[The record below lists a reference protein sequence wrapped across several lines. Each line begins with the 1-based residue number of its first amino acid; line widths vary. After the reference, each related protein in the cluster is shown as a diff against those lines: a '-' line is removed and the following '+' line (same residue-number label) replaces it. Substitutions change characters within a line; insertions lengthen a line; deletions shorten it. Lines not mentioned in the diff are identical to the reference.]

1 MRIILFF
8 AALMLFGMS
17 CVTDHCMEERTFV
30 RYDRVFVTPEEY
42 RAASVS
48 LEEPREL
55 QEPGKIYFYN
65 DLILINEIREGIHW
79 IDNSDPAHPI
89 PLGFLPIAGN
99 HDVAIQNGVLYA
111 DAYTDLVTIDI
122 TNINSPQLLER
133 KEDVFSTHY
142 HAGSNGITSHFEPTE
157 VTQTVNCE
165 EEGWGQDW
173 FGSGN
178 SIWVLDQFAGNRNL
192 SSFETSGGPTNGISG
207 GPQAPQTGQGG
218 SMARFTIT
226 KNHLYAVGNSEI
238 FSLPI
243 AADGSLGSSTKTGLP
258 WGIETIFPYEDYLFL
273 GASNG
278 MHIMTL
284 DDPSQPEHASTF
296 SHANACDPVVV
307 QNDIAFVT
315 LRGGTSCGGFSNQLE
330 VLDVSDIHSPKLLH
344 TFPMDNPHGLAV
356 LNQLLFICE
365 GEYGL
370 KVFDVDDISDIDNQ
384 LYSHVKG
391 FHAYD
396 AIALHGSSLLVIGDD
411 GFRQYDYS
419 DPTSLELL
427 SHIHV
432 NRP

>member
-1 MRIILFF
+1 
-8 AALMLFGMS
+8 
-17 CVTDHCMEERTFV
+17 MEEQTFI
-30 RYDRVFVTPEEY
+30 RYDRVLVTPDEY
-42 RAASVS
+42 RQSSVS
-48 LEEPREL
+48 FEEPREL
-55 QEPGKIYFYN
+55 QDPGKIYFYN
-65 DLILINEIREGIHW
+65 DLILINEIRKGLHW
-79 IDNSDPAHPI
+79 IDNSDPASPI
-89 PLGFLPIAGN
+89 QLGFLPIPGN
-99 HDVAIQNGVLYA
+99 HDVSVQNGILYA

-122 TNINSPQLLER
+122 TNLNSPQLIDRE
-133 KEDVFSTHY
+133 EDVFTTHY
-142 HAGSNGITSHFEPTE
+142 HAAQNGITSHYEPTE
-157 VTQTVNCE
+157 VQRTLNCE
-165 EEGWGQDW
+165 EDGWGQNW
-173 FGSGN
+173 FGSGP
-178 SIWVLDQFAGNRNL
+178 SIWVLNDFGTANL
-192 SSFETSGGPTNGISG
+192 SFETSGPSG
-207 GPQAPQTGQGG
+207 GPQVPQTGQGG

-226 KNHLYAVGNSEI
+226 KNHLYAVGNAEI

-243 AADGSLGSSTKTGLP
+243 AADGSVGNVTKTGLP
-258 WGIETIFPYEDYLFL
+258 WGIETIFPYEDYLFI

-284 DDPSQPEHASTF
+284 DNPSHPEHASTF
-296 SHANACDPVVV
+296 AHANACDPVVV

-330 VLDVSDIHSPKLLH
+330 VLDVSDIHSPELLH

-356 LNQLLFICE
+356 LNHLLFICE

-384 LYSHVKG
+384 LYSHIKG

-419 DPTSLELL
+419 DPSNLELL
-427 SHIHV
+427 SHIYV